1 MDILHI
7 PFALDS
13 SRLSA
18 SASGQISQN
27 PIRQSRISQGRWQA
41 RGRYSTCS
49 IPKRVREWIRF
60 ERHRLEIVPKR
71 LAVAMLAFL
80 FCFGLCAFQFGDRYD
95 MNNMS
100 YGKVKSLMLHPN
112 TAQTMAVHGN
122 IDFFA
127 GQSVQGTDINSRGEI
142 TDANCY
148 LGKRIHSYDHAFCAK
163 ACVAAG
169 APVLFLSDGGK
180 VYVVLTTRNAVPLPA
195 AILDK
200 LGIPGVDVKGRVVR
214 TDGIDG
220 LVIEAIQ

>member
-1 MDILHI
+1 
-7 PFALDS
+7 
-13 SRLSA
+13 
-18 SASGQISQN
+18 
-27 PIRQSRISQGRWQA
+27 
-41 RGRYSTCS
+41 
-49 IPKRVREWIRF
+49 VREWIRF